1 MFRKILVPL
10 DGSELAELALEFAL
24 RIAEPAEGEL
34 VLLSVSALRPV
45 YAVDHGGYGTIVSE
59 ETLEASREELEH
71 YLEKVHQEQV
81 GSKCATRLLVL
92 EGDEASTIV
101 DTAVSEDVDLIVM
114 STHGRTGF
122 TRWMLGSVTEKVLRV
137 APCPVLVVRSS
148 TPICRAVI
156 TLDGSKLAEFALEP
170 GLEVAR
176 SLGCEV
182 TLLKVSRPVAL
193 KTEEVSR
200 LESIE
205 KGLGTYYRENVIAGD
220 ESYLRSLAA
229 RSHSMLGKRISF
241 ATSEGPVAQNIL
253 AFAKNLD
260 AHLIVMATHGR
271 TGLRR
276 WVYGSITEKVL
287 RTADCAMLVVRPPL
301 DEMN

>member
-10 DGSELAELALEFAL
+10 DGSELAELALEPAL
-24 RIAEPAEGEL
+24 RIVQQAEGEL

-45 YAVDHGGYGTIVSE
+45 YAVDHGGYGTILSE
-59 ETLEASREELEH
+59 EALEASREELEH
-71 YLEKVHQEQV
+71 YLEKVHKEKV
-81 GSKCATRLLVL
+81 GSRCATRLLVL

-101 DTAVSEDVDLIVM
+101 DTAESEGAELIIM

-148 TPICRAVI
+148 TTFDRAVI
-156 TLDGSKLAEFALEP
+156 TLDGSKLSEFVLEP
-170 GLEVAR
+170 GLEVAK
-176 SLGCEV
+176 SLGCDV

-193 KTEEVSR
+193 RTDEITR

-205 KGLGTYYRENVIAGD
+205 KGLGTYYKENVIAGD
-220 ESYLRSLAA
+220 ETYLKSLAA
-229 RSHSMLGKRISF
+229 RSRARLGRRIQTS
-241 ATSEGPVAQNIL
+241 TSEGPVAQCIL
-253 AFAKNLD
+253 AFAKHLD

-271 TGLRR
+271 SGLRR

-301 DEMN
+301 EEMN